1 MNQKSKMAGDGDR
14 EMVLANFQVNRW
26 FGCILRVFF
35 WTRIIFLISDQ
46 SITGIENLDECITLL
61 DHHNWDLTVG
71 SNFTDEV
78 YILIAFSSVFLIC
91 QIQMFFLGLCELSS
105 CRRDRFAI
113 TVCAIVCTDVK
124 WCMTAVKKQCF
135 SNRTNLSTAVY
146 DAISDHFN
154 RDLFTTSSHISKDV
168 FQYIVLFQD
177 TNYPKKA
184 TTFKEVFFIISNL
197 LVDNDK
203 WM

>member
-1 MNQKSKMAGDGDR
+1 MKYTS
-14 EMVLANFQVNRW
+14 
-26 FGCILRVFF
+26 
-35 WTRIIFLISDQ
+35 
-46 SITGIENLDECITLL
+46 LL
-61 DHHNWDLTVG
+61 HFHP
-71 SNFTDEV
+71 
-78 YILIAFSSVFLIC
+78 FSLIC

-105 CRRDRFAI
+105 CRRDRFTI

-135 SNRTNLSTAVY
+135 SNRTNLS
-146 DAISDHFN
+146 IW
-154 RDLFTTSSHISKDV
+154 RDLGPFQSWFIHYVKPYISKDV

-177 TNYPKKA
+177 TNYLKKA